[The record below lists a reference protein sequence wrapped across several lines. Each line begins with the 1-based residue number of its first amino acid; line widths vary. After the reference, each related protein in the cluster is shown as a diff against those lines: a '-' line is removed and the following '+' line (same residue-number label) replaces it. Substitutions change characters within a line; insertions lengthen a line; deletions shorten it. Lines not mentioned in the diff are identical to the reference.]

1 MCTAQGLEMNISP
14 PNNYINSNLIQTEPG
29 PAGSLL
35 SLPEMSG
42 NWAKTQQNRAA
53 PGRMDPSL
61 EKWGAGMDGAAEG
74 RHPLRRPW
82 VPLPA
87 AHRERTC
94 PAWESW
100 SPCRLL
106 ACWPVGWTAQLWI
119 QMLVGVFHCV
129 FPAAGAGAAPGLSN
143 QQRSLSLGAEKLP
156 TGTLPP

>member
-1 MCTAQGLEMNISP
+1 MNISLQ
-14 PNNYINSNLIQTEPG
+14 NNTINSNLIQTKPG
-29 PAGSLL
+29 PAESLP

-42 NWAKTQQNRAA
+42 NWAEACGQNRAA

-61 EKWGAGMDGAAEG
+61 GKRGAGMDGAAEG
-74 RHPLRRPW
+74 RHPLRRPC
-82 VPLPA
+82 VSLPV
-87 AHRERTC
+87 AHRERMC

-100 SPCRLL
+100 RPCWLL

-129 FPAAGAGAAPGLSN
+129 FPASGAGAAPGLSN
-143 QQRSLSLGAEKLP
+143 QQRSLSLVSEKLP